1 MRNVSQSEHRH
12 IRGYLYESRLL
23 YRISHMQDS
32 GLNARVWELSSQP
45 YSLICYIHHIPGMI
59 FYVSGFLFFKLIII
73 YRVRGVWDEHP
84 RTITIQPSYLEI
96 FNSLMVFPLRA
107 PELYNAFT
115 LTSSMR
121 ITVTAYPRSPL
132 KVKRAWWCRC
142 WCWSGGGFGFVLS
155 SMGCCYH
162 CCFYWWWIWSRRCF
176 FLKGWWWGG

>member
-1 MRNVSQSEHRH
+1 MPSFMWGSGYSGEFMLLKLMIHMRNVSQSEHRH

-73 YRVRGVWDEHP
+73 YRVRGVLDERP
-84 RTITIQPSYLEI
+84 RTITILPSYLEI

-107 PELYNAFT
+107 PELSHWHH
-115 LTSSMR
+115 LCVSQSQP
-121 ITVTAYPRSPL
+121 IP
-132 KVKRAWWCRC
+132 
-142 WCWSGGGFGFVLS
+142 GVL
-155 SMGCCYH
+155 
-162 CCFYWWWIWSRRCF
+162 
-176 FLKGWWWGG
+176 